1 MHALEH
7 KVAWLVALEQIRR
20 VIALYA
26 RAGDANNDPQAMS
39 ALLTNDARWSCAGF
53 GSFVGR
59 TQITTELARIGR
71 ERILW
76 SLHYPVAP
84 IIDLAEDL
92 QSAEAFWW
100 LWELTTLRDEQGVD
114 ARNWLGAT
122 YQADFVQAADGWKI
136 QNLELDIKTIVPYA
150 PAPPQDLP
158 P

>member
-1 MHALEH
+1 MHDLEQ

-26 RAGDANNDPQAMS
+26 RAGDANNDPIAMGALFS
-39 ALLTNDARWSCAGF
+39 ADARWACAGF
-53 GSFVGR
+53 GSFNGR
-59 TQITTELARIGR
+59 AEITTELARIGR

-92 QSAEAFWW
+92 LSAQGFWW
-100 LWELTTLRDEQGVD
+100 LWELTTLRDADGAT
-114 ARNWLGAT
+114 ARHWLGAT

-150 PAPPQDLP
+150 PDPAQEPLP
-158 P
+158 